1 MYLLYNLYLHKTS
14 SAGSNFLFVESLK
27 RTCTF
32 RTCITVVFHFFL
44 EQLNIFIAF
53 IGSPT
58 YLELVNFTVFTK
70 PSFLISRLGIT
81 LVFNI

>member
-53 IGSPT
+53 LHF
-58 YLELVNFTVFTK
+58 YLLIFFRFFNFFDFRRPRNK
-70 PSFLISRLGIT
+70 QD
-81 LVFNI
+81 